1 VTVPSSL
8 VSALAAPIR
17 EVQALV
23 GPGWSGDGDPA
34 TVLADVRDA
43 LNDVSAAGRRAWN
56 DAAGQWAGAGADAAS
71 EFTHA
76 TVTAVDAL
84 AIRAD
89 HLGATTANAADA
101 VARAR
106 ARLRTIID
114 EFEARAAAL
123 EADLEAPGAAE
134 SLIDEARRAL
144 DEAVAVV
151 DELRAELDAQA
162 AAVTAPP
169 GSAAPTMPAAT
180 TPTAAVPGWAGGT
193 GLGSSGLGSSGLGSS
208 GAGSS
213 GAGASGGGWPSGA
226 PFPSAQ
232 GGWSDTDT
240 SAPTRELSDP
250 TEFGSGVGVT
260 LPDGSTATA
269 PNAVA
274 ASAVRHALTQLG
286 VPYDWGGT
294 TPGVGLD
301 CSGLTQWAYHEAGLD
316 LPRLAQEQDV
326 GAGVDRGSLR
336 PGDLAVW
343 DGHVAMIVG
352 SGLMIEAG
360 DPVQL
365 SPIRTTNAGQGFQG
379 FWRPTA

>member
-8 VSALAAPIR
+8 VSALSAPIR

-23 GPGWSGDGDPA
+23 GPGWSDDDDA
-34 TVLADVRDA
+34 AAVLSGVRDA
-43 LNDVSAAGRRAWN
+43 LADVSVAGRRAWD
-56 DAAGQWAGAGADAAS
+56 DAAGQWVGDGADAAS

-76 TVTAVDAL
+76 TVAAVDAL
-84 AIRAD
+84 AIRAE
-89 HLGATTANAADA
+89 HLGASTAKAADA

-106 ARLRTIID
+106 ARLRAIVE
-114 EFEARAAAL
+114 EFEGRAAAL
-123 EADLEAPGAAE
+123 EADLDTPGAAE
-134 SLIDEARRAL
+134 ELIAEARRAL

-151 DELRAELDAQA
+151 DELRAELDMQA
-162 AAVTAPP
+162 AAVSAPP
-169 GSAAPTMPAAT
+169 AGPAATMPA
-180 TPTAAVPGWAGGT
+180 AAVPGWGGGSGSGGSGP
-193 GLGSSGLGSSGLGSS
+193 GL
-208 GAGSS
+208 
-213 GAGASGGGWPSGA
+213 GASGGGSPFSSGLPSSWPDTDAGA
-226 PFPSAQ
+226 P
-232 GGWSDTDT
+232 G
-240 SAPTRELSDP
+240 RELADP
-250 TEFGSGVGVT
+250 AEFGSGVEVT

-316 LPRLAQEQDV
+316 LPRLAQDQDV
-326 GAGVDRGSLR
+326 GTAVNQASLR

-352 SGLMIEAG
+352 DGTMIEAG
-360 DPVQL
+360 DPIHL
-365 SPIRTTNAGQGFQG
+365 SPVRTTNAGQGFQG

>member
-1 VTVPSSL
+1 MTVPSSL

-123 EADLEAPGAAE
+123 EADLEAPGAAQ

-193 GLGSSGLGSSGLGSS
+193 GL
-208 GAGSS
+208 GSS

-326 GAGVDRGSLR
+326 GAAVNQASLR

-352 SGLMIEAG
+352 DGLMIEAG
-360 DPVQL
+360 DPIHL
-365 SPIRTTNAGQGFQG
+365 SSIRTTNAGQGFQG

>member
-1 VTVPSSL
+1 MTVPSSL
-8 VSALAAPIR
+8 VSALSAPIR

-23 GPGWSGDGDPA
+23 GPGWSGGDDA
-34 TVLADVRDA
+34 AAVLSGVRDA
-43 LNDVSAAGRRAWN
+43 LTDVAVAGRRAWD
-56 DAAGQWAGAGADAAS
+56 DAAGQWAGDGADAAS

-76 TVTAVDAL
+76 TVDAVDAL
-84 AIRAD
+84 AIRAE
-89 HLGATTANAADA
+89 HLGASTAKAADA

-106 ARLRTIID
+106 ARLRTIVE

-123 EADLEAPGAAE
+123 EADLDAPGAAE
-134 SLIDEARRAL
+134 ELVSEAHRAL
-144 DEAVAVV
+144 DAALAVV
-151 DELRAELDAQA
+151 DELRTELDAQA
-162 AAVTAPP
+162 AAVSAPP
-169 GSAAPTMPAAT
+169 AAGPAPTIPA
-180 TPTAAVPGWAGGT
+180 AAVPGWGG
-193 GLGSSGLGSSGLGSS
+193 GSGSGSSGSGGSGPGL
-208 GAGSS
+208 
-213 GAGASGGGWPSGA
+213 GASGGGSPFSWPDTDAGA
-226 PFPSAQ
+226 PA
-232 GGWSDTDT
+232 
-240 SAPTRELSDP
+240 RELADP
-250 TEFGSGVGVT
+250 AEFGSGVGVT

-316 LPRLAQEQDV
+316 LPRLAQEQDI
-326 GAGVDRGSLR
+326 GAAVNQASLR

-352 SGLMIEAG
+352 DGTMIEAG
-360 DPVQL
+360 DPVKL